1 MLRGRPNI
9 RRTVKE
15 MIMDSL
21 TNANAPIT
29 TSTLTKNLSQ
39 KLDKKISWNTVQKYI
54 QELVEA
60 EKVTPIRLPHSK
72 KENKDGLT
80 VYTLKK

>member
-15 MIMDSL
+15 LIIDRLSN
-21 TNANAPIT
+21 TNTPIT
-29 TSTLTKNLSQ
+29 TSTLTKDLSQ

-54 QELVEA
+54 QELIEA

-80 VYTLKK
+80 LYTLKK